1 MDVKAKVYIGTSLS
15 LKGMGLKRTVR
26 VGRGFKRAVE

>member
-1 MDVKAKVYIGTSLS
+1 MDVKAKVYIGTS